1 MYELRLDRKQT
12 KEIVSNQ
19 PKEIRDWVVNAIGN
33 MVVVDGIVE
42 EHELIALH
50 EAINLLDTKEEA
62 QNLMTLIKQKKLYDI
77 EPLKVPMEVGAQLFF
92 YIAAIS
98 IIDGNLK
105 KVEADLLLSIARK
118 LGLSAD
124 FGKVVMRWAQR
135 QMEANRKWAEEQS
148 RINLERLQILETAR
162 LSGG

>member
-12 KEIVSNQ
+12 KEIVSDQ
-19 PKEIRDWVVNAIGN
+19 PKDIRDWVVNAIGN

-148 RINLERLQILETAR
+148 RINLERLQILETTR

>member
-12 KEIVSNQ
+12 KEIVSDQ

-135 QMEANRKWAEEQS
+135 QMEANRKWGEEQN
-148 RINLERLQILETAR
+148 RINLERLQILETTR